1 MSQVNNFHRAFFALT
16 IGMSTQEDHQNHA
29 IIAVAATFMTLAF
42 ITVVL
47 RCYVR
52 LRLVKA
58 FGWDDGSMVVAMV
71 SHESLRSKWC
81 LVEDSNVLIKTKAWY
96 IMFSASMIG
105 AGLHGNGRHW
115 YNVEAEERVI
125 AMKVCQAC

>member
-1 MSQVNNFHRAFFALT
+1 MGSV
-16 IGMSTQEDHQNHA
+16 EDHQNEA

-42 ITVVL
+42 ITVAL

-71 SHESLRSKWC
+71 SYLFSLLSYTTC
-81 LVEDSNVLIKTKAWY
+81 
-96 IMFSASMIG
+96 
-105 AGLHGNGRHW
+105 
-115 YNVEAEERVI
+115 
-125 AMKVCQAC
+125 

>member
-1 MSQVNNFHRAFFALT
+1 MS
-16 IGMSTQEDHQNHA
+16 SQEDHQNHA
-29 IIAVAATFMTLAF
+29 IIAVAATFMTIAF

-71 SHESLRSKWC
+71 SHEIFEIQVSRWTFRRTNNNQRLG
-81 LVEDSNVLIKTKAWY
+81 I
-96 IMFSASMIG
+96 
-105 AGLHGNGRHW
+105 
-115 YNVEAEERVI
+115 
-125 AMKVCQAC
+125 